1 MHFRIIKCDI
11 FIDYTFILVLSLAAV
26 FNSKQVIYL
35 LLFSALH
42 EIGHLTALLICKEKP
57 YKIHLS
63 YYGFA
68 IRYTDDLPR
77 FKECIVLLCGP
88 LVNLVLYLFF
98 KDDINLILFL
108 LNCLPVY
115 PLDIGRIVRLFSIK
129 ASRIL
134 SVITVILIC
143 ILCVYMLIYNKSY
156 SLIFVT
162 IYLIIYSINY
172 N

>member
-1 MHFRIIKCDI
+1 MHFRIKKCDI
-11 FIDYTFILVLSLAAV
+11 FIDYAFILVLSLAAV

-88 LVNLVLYLFF
+88 LVL
-98 KDDINLILFL
+98 
-108 LNCLPVY
+108 
-115 PLDIGRIVRLFSIK
+115 
-129 ASRIL
+129 
-134 SVITVILIC
+134 
-143 ILCVYMLIYNKSY
+143 
-156 SLIFVT
+156 SLIH
-162 IYLIIYSINY
+162 I
-172 N
+172 

>member
-1 MHFRIIKCDI
+1 MHFRIKKCDI
-11 FIDYTFILVLSLAAV
+11 FI
-26 FNSKQVIYL
+26 NSKQVIYL

-98 KDDINLILFL
+98 KDNINLILFL